1 MLYRHTNVPLLAL
14 RSAPRSPRTHT
25 IYYTHV
31 YLHRRASLPQSDKE
45 CTGVKAYPNAG
56 ASTPFE
62 TNAYAFGKYSGGNVT
77 LKE

>member
-1 MLYRHTNVPLLAL
+1 MYPYSLYAPPRARPAL
-14 RSAPRSPRTHT
+14 TQYTTRTCT
-25 IYYTHV
+25 STV
-31 YLHRRASLPQSDKE
+31 ASLPQADKE
-45 CTGVKAYPNAG
+45 CTDVKKFPFAG